1 MKNIIARLFLITA
14 ITSISMYAYS
24 QGGGGPLPP
33 EPPQNPQGVPLDP
46 LSWVMLASGA
56 GVAGKKYYDS
66 RKSKKHKEI
75 EKNE

>member
-1 MKNIIARLFLITA
+1 MKNLIAKTFLIVV
-14 ITSISMYAYS
+14 ITSISLYSYS

-56 GVAGKKYYDS
+56 GVAGKKYFDS
-66 RKSKKHKEI
+66 RKSKKDKEI
-75 EKNE
+75 

>member
-1 MKNIIARLFLITA
+1 MKNLIARLLLITA
-14 ITSISMYAYS
+14 ITSISLYAYS
-24 QGGGGPLPP
+24 QGGGPLPP

-66 RKSKKHKEI
+66 RKSKKDKEI
-75 EKNE
+75 